1 MEKSGKGIL
10 AMFIYCRGANR
21 VGKVTNSGVD
31 WDTVNERR
39 PRGDRGEAVDLRDT
53 GGGRDFSPL
62 RNSTKTPLSKVI
74 TGLLIHITKV
84 SFQHLLCLIIP
95 QFLIVAFFSYLPCPF
110 VVYLRFIYRE
120 LYKAN
125 HPPAFCCWPLQP
137 LFNIYFPS
145 NSATSMG
152 QSYSLF
158 LSLSAPTPRRFP

>member
-1 MEKSGKGIL
+1 MQRGKGRVWILPGSKATSTVEVTLSLQRGTGVLQVEKSGKGIL

-62 RNSTKTPLSKVI
+62 RNSPKTPLSKVI

-84 SFQHLLCLIIP
+84 L
-95 QFLIVAFFSYLPCPF
+95 FSTC
-110 VVYLRFIYRE
+110 
-120 LYKAN
+120 
-125 HPPAFCCWPLQP
+125 
-137 LFNIYFPS
+137 
-145 NSATSMG
+145 SA
-152 QSYSLF
+152 
-158 LSLSAPTPRRFP
+158 